1 MTTLLPRIT
10 TLSLSSCKIKEFPEF
25 VRIENLQYL
34 DLSNNQIGGEIPHW
48 NGSEGCEGETAET
61 QQAEEI
67 GEDEDDYV
75 FNGFSWEAVVIGYGG
90 GVVLGFVV
98 GHMMF
103 MAGKPKWYVGII
115 RRELG
120 LKLRRLEIRS
130 R

>member
-1 MTTLLPRIT
+1 MR
-10 TLSLSSCKIKEFPEF
+10 E
-25 VRIENLQYL
+25 R
-34 DLSNNQIGGEIPHW
+34 
-48 NGSEGCEGETAET
+48 ETAET

-67 GEDEDDYV
+67 GEDEDDYF
-75 FNGFSWEAVVIGYGG
+75 FNGFSWEAVVTGYGG

-103 MAGKPKWYVGII
+103 MAGKSIWYAGII